1 MSSEENYRK
10 QGFSKTN
17 AGLLSASINQGAT
30 TEEKILYWAKQL
42 EHKSLSV
49 HELVENAKWLLEHC
63 QPKQILSEME
73 QNILDAQGNAN
84 EPR

>member
-1 MSSEENYRK
+1 MSSENKDQEH
-10 QGFSKTN
+10 
-17 AGLLSASINQGAT
+17 T

>member
-1 MSSEENYRK
+1 MSS
-10 QGFSKTN
+10 TN
-17 AGLLSASINQGAT
+17 LESINHDAT
-30 TEEKILYWAKQL
+30 VDEKILYWAKQL

-49 HELVENAKWLLEHC
+49 HELFENAKWLLEHC
-63 QPKQILSEME
+63 QPKPILSEME